1 MFVYRID
8 TKLTKDQSDKIV
20 DSLSVLEIERLEGYN
35 LKAFDIEVNGRVSS
49 YIITDRYVLTR
60 IIIFLRSRR
69 INFSYENITN
79 KVFFNEVNFEDD
91 NFTKEIEDFIKQ
103 NITLD
108 DILDKISYLG
118 VDSLTEIDKK
128 KLVMFG
134 ISHISKNNLLMN
146 QVH

>member
-8 TKLTKDQSDKIV
+8 TKLTKEQSDRIV
-20 DSLSVLEIERLEGYN
+20 DSLSVLEIERLDGYN

-60 IIIFLRSRR
+60 IIIFLRNRN

-79 KVFFNEVNFEDD
+79 KVLFNEVIFEDD
-91 NFTKEIEDFIKQ
+91 DFTKEIEDFIKQ
-103 NITLD
+103 NITLN
-108 DILDKISYLG
+108 DILDKINYLG

-134 ISHISKNNLLMN
+134 K
-146 QVH
+146 

>member
-8 TKLTKDQSDKIV
+8 TKLTKEQSDKIV
-20 DSLSVLEIERLEGYN
+20 DSLSVLEVERLESYN

-60 IIIFLRSRR
+60 IIIFLRSRN

-79 KVFFNEVNFEDD
+79 KVFFNEVNFEDVY
-91 NFTKEIEDFIKQ
+91 FTKEIEDFIKQ
-103 NITLD
+103 NIKLD
-108 DILDKISYLG
+108 DILDKINYLG

-128 KLVMFG
+128 NLVMFT
-134 ISHISKNNLLMN
+134 S
-146 QVH
+146 

>member
-1 MFVYRID
+1 MINQYTQTMFVYRID
-8 TKLTKDQSDKIV
+8 TKLTKEQSDRIV
-20 DSLSVLEIERLEGYN
+20 DSLSVLEIERLDGYN

-60 IIIFLRSRR
+60 IIIFLRNRN

-79 KVFFNEVNFEDD
+79 KVLFNEVIFEDD
-91 NFTKEIEDFIKQ
+91 DFTKEIEDFIKQ
-103 NITLD
+103 NITLN
-108 DILDKISYLG
+108 DILDKINYLG

-134 ISHISKNNLLMN
+134 K
-146 QVH
+146 

>member
-8 TKLTKDQSDKIV
+8 TKLTKEQSEKIV
-20 DSLSVLEIERLEGYN
+20 DSLSILEIERLESYK
-35 LKAFDIEVNGRVSS
+35 LKAFDIEVNSRVSS
-49 YIITDRYVLTR
+49 YIITDRYILSR
-60 IIIFLRSRR
+60 IIIFLRSRK

-91 NFTKEIEDFIKQ
+91 NFTKEIEDFIKK

-108 DILDKISYLG
+108 DILDKINYLG

-128 KLVMFG
+128 KLVIFG
-134 ISHISKNNLLMN
+134 K
-146 QVH
+146 